1 MKRATRE
8 WVRKA
13 EADYRLA
20 EAIAR
25 GSEPFHDQ
33 LCFHCQ
39 QSAEKYLK
47 ALMEELGQSV
57 PKLHDL
63 DRLATQL
70 QPFHPTLSV
79 LRHGF
84 LMLTDF
90 AVDTR
95 YPGNSTT
102 KRQTLSALRW
112 AARIRD
118 TCRLLLGM
126 RPRRP
131 AKELN

>member
-13 EADYRLA
+13 EA
-20 EAIAR
+20 IAQ

-39 QSAEKYLK
+39 QAAEKYLK
-47 ALMEELGQSV
+47 ALLEEHGQSV

-63 DRLATQL
+63 ERLAQLL
-70 QPFHPTLSV
+70 QPYCSALSS
-79 LRHGF
+79 LRRG
-84 LMLTDF
+84 LLLLTDF

-95 YPGNSTT
+95 YPGNWTT
-102 KRQTLSALRW
+102 KRQAISALRW
-112 AARIRD
+112 ASRVRETCPDVARHSS
-118 TCRLLLGM
+118 
-126 RPRRP
+126 P
-131 AKELN
+131 APSQVKVSFG